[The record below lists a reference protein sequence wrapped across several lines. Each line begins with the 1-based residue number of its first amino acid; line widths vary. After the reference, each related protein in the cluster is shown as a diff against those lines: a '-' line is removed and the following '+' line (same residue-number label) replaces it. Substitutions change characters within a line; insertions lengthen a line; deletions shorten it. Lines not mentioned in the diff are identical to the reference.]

1 MDSRDQSSVGSCVRP
16 LLPLRAASSW
26 AGTSQEVSL
35 WEKHEAKGYRSPRPD
50 LVETHFLP

>member
-1 MDSRDQSSVGSCVRP
+1 MDSRDQSSVGSCVGP